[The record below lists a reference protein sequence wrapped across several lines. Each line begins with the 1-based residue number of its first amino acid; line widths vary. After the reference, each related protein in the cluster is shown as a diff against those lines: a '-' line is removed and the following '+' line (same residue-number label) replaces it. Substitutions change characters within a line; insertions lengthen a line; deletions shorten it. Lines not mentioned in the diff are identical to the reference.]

1 MLQASHPHSLGPA
14 SDTTK
19 TAKPTSKKPPH
30 EVNSHSIRSCQRG
43 ACKRV
48 CPIRCC
54 VRVRNYAARTGCNAV
69 HNKRTRRARPRSAPK
84 KVTVIDRAE
93 ITVGY
98 LHACGDL
105 ETFLA
110 LAGDAELRSR
120 SAGTRWTNEELL
132 FHMVFG
138 YMVTRRLL
146 PLVKCFGRLPPS
158 VGNAFAGLL

>member
-1 MLQASHPHSLGPA
+1 YTATHEQSTQRHRKVFQAATSNSACQHLTPNF
-14 SDTTK
+14 K
-19 TAKPTSKKPPH
+19 TSNPL
-30 EVNSHSIRSCQRG
+30 
-43 ACKRV
+43 

-54 VRVRNYAARTGCNAV
+54 ARVRNYAAKTASNAV
-69 HNKRTRRARPRSAPK
+69 HNKRTRRARPRSGPK

-138 YMVTRRLL
+138 YMVTRRLQ

-158 VGNAFAGLL
+158 MGN